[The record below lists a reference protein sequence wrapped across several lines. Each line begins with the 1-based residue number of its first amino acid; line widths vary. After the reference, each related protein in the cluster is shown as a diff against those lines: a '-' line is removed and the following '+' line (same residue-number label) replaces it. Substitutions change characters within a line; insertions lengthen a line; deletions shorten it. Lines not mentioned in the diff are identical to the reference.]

1 MHIILLSDWLMHIM
15 LLSDWLTEEECCL
28 VHDEEH
34 WIKMMEITN
43 LSQSEKNDLAETFN
57 SIYLNEWSVLC
68 GLLSAGGVLQCVD
81 QVMSSVSRSA
91 LAVVR
96 PPGHHA
102 EPDTPHGF
110 CIFNNVAIAA
120 QYAISSLGASR
131 VLILDWDVHHGNDCK
146 TITLSDWI
154 IQHFTHL

>member
-1 MHIILLSDWLMHIM
+1 
-15 LLSDWLTEEECCL
+15 
-28 VHDEEH
+28 
-34 WIKMMEITN
+34 MMEITN

-68 GLLSAGGVLQCVD
+68 ALLSAGGVLQCVD